1 MLNGRQESRRLNPL
15 KTSGTAISARRSLV
29 IPWPLSPD
37 TSARVPALS
46 ANIAGRDLNVHG
58 DFNSSNKIAGNRE
71 RPNVANKDCEPQ
83 QKHCPRFFIHF

>member
-1 MLNGRQESRRLNPL
+1 MAAFPGYVRQ
-15 KTSGTAISARRSLV
+15 
-29 IPWPLSPD
+29 
-37 TSARVPALS
+37 VPALS

-58 DFNSSNKIAGNRE
+58 DFNSSNKIAGNWE

>member
-1 MLNGRQESRRLNPL
+1 MLNGRQESRRLKPIKNKRHGHFRPEEPCYPVAAFP
-15 KTSGTAISARRSLV
+15 GYVRQ
-29 IPWPLSPD
+29 
-37 TSARVPALS
+37 VPTLS
-46 ANIAGRDLNVHG
+46 ANIAGRNLNVHG